1 MKIIDNVLNR
11 MNNSRFKKICVFD
24 NTVKFYKTARV
35 SNCLHQPSAII
46 IGPNTHIKGELLVFG
61 HGGHIEIGSYCY
73 IGENSRIW
81 SAKEIKLGDR
91 VLISHNV
98 NIFDNLVHPL
108 NPKMRHDQFVA
119 IITEGQP
126 KEITTLDEKKVEIG
140 DDVLVGAMSI
150 ILRGVTI
157 GKGSLIGAGSVVT
170 KDVPPYSIVAG
181 NPARIVREIP
191 ECDR

>member
-1 MKIIDNVLNR
+1 MKTIDNFVNWI
-11 MNNSRFKKICVFD
+11 NNFHFNKICIFD

-35 SNCLHQPSAII
+35 SNCLRPSAII
-46 IGPNTHIKGELLVFG
+46 IGPNSHIKGELLVFG
-61 HGGHIEIGSYCY
+61 HGGHIEIGSYCF

-81 SAKEIKLGDR
+81 SAKEIKIGDR

-98 NIFDNLVHPL
+98 NIFDNLVHPV

-119 IITEGQP
+119 IITGGQP
-126 KEITTLDEKKVEIG
+126 KEITTLNEKKVEIG

-157 GKGSLIGAGSVVT
+157 GKGSIIGAGSVVT

-191 ECDR
+191 ECDK